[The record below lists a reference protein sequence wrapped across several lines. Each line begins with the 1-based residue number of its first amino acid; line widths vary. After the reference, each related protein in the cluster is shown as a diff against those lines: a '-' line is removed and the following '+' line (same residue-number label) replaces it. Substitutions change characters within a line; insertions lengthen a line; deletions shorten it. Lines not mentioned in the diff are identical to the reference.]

1 MAPFSWI
8 WRLESDF
15 FSFHWRLSKLS
26 SFLKNQASKQNRL
39 STDLS
44 TSLLNFWILTQDLPN
59 CLFNFF
65 AWGVFW
71 GILEATN
78 FPIFSTGELIPYDR
92 SAAQQCEDQ
101 GWIVA
106 PWLEGIRQT
115 CQVSEV
121 PVRSGR
127 EHTPG
132 KHWSKLF
139 FQRNWEQN
147 R

>member
-71 GILEATN
+71 GILEATS
-78 FPIFSTGELIPYDR
+78 FTIFSTGELIPYDR

-101 GWIVA
+101 GWTVA
-106 PWLEGIRQT
+106 PWLESIRQT

-121 PVRSGR
+121 SARSGR

-132 KHWSKLF
+132 KHRSELC